1 MVELQYKNSIILFF
15 VILLASFFSYTKAVS
30 PHNAAFYSSFVTR
43 DMTRWEKLIKD
54 VEKSDYVQT
63 NTEKLELINYYY
75 GYVGYLL
82 GQKRQ
87 TEAEVYIIKGEKL
100 INEVLKSDPTNATA
114 YSFKGAFLG
123 FEVGVNNLKV
133 IYLESESKAHINKAL
148 QLDPNNIQGLT
159 DKANILFYAPR
170 LLGGS
175 KQKALSYYM
184 KAVNIIERNKDT
196 KQNWVYLNL
205 LTMVAISY
213 EKTGATKEA
222 KQTYEKIL
230 SVEPNIVWIKDDLYP
245 KFLRKLSTSE

>member
-1 MVELQYKNSIILFF
+1 MFDLQYRNSRIIFLIIL
-15 VILLASFFSYTKAVS
+15 LTSSLSYTKAVS
-30 PHNAAFYSSFVTR
+30 PYKAAFYSSFISR
-43 DMTRWEKLIKD
+43 NMTKWEKLIEE

-87 TEAEVYIIKGEKL
+87 AEAESYIIKGEKL
-100 INEVLKSDPTNATA
+100 INEVLKSNPSNATA

-148 QLDPNNIQGLT
+148 QLDPNNIQALI

-175 KQKALSYYM
+175 KQKALNYYL
-184 KAVNIIERNKDT
+184 KASNIIETNKDT

-205 LTMVAISY
+205 LTMIAISY
-213 EKTGATKEA
+213 EKTGAMNEA
-222 KQTYEKIL
+222 KQAYEKIL
-230 SVEPNIVWIKDDLYP
+230 TIEPNIVWIKDDLYP
-245 KFLRKLSTSE
+245 KFMKRNTSK